1 MNQKN
6 FGELILRFKKEFPG
20 SCVVID
26 NNGILLG
33 IRVPVSLHEIPR
45 EFLEDAVSVGLKI
58 FFKTWTSRPAP
69 WRGLFLFELRI
80 AKIEFRF
87 FLWYNIIRLLPYEGG
102 RKMKKEQSAHFKNLV
117 SLISRKYSVTIIVKN
132 GIVIGVRI
140 PDTLHGFLTNFPE
153 TYLSDF
159 DEMRLKLYFSP

>member
-58 FFKTWTSRPAP
+58 FFNSWTSRPAP

-80 AKIEFRF
+80 AKRLFILLHFSTLFLYFYNLAYSLLLSSRTFLNGSCISDDTTRVKPHIQF
-87 FLWYNIIRLLPYEGG
+87 FLLNI
-102 RKMKKEQSAHFKNLV
+102 
-117 SLISRKYSVTIIVKN
+117 
-132 GIVIGVRI
+132 
-140 PDTLHGFLTNFPE
+140 
-153 TYLSDF
+153 
-159 DEMRLKLYFSP
+159 